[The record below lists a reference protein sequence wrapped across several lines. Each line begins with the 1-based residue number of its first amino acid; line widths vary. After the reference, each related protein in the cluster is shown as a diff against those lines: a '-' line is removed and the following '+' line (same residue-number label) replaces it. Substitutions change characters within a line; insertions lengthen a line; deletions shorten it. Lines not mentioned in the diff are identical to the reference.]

1 MNENSNK
8 IKVKVITHEKVVFER
23 DVDELYVQSTD
34 GRLGILPNHIPVVC
48 ALDIGVTKVIVDKEP
63 IHITTMAGVLQFSQN
78 EATILTDIA
87 ELGDDID
94 LTDLNLKTI
103 LGSIFSFFAL
113 IMGVPFTDC
122 ASVGAMMGEKLV
134 LNEFIAYTDLVGL
147 QGIITHKA
155 EVIASFALCG
165 FANFG
170 SVAIQIG
177 GIGELAPSR
186 RKDLATLGIKAL
198 ICGTFASYISA
209 CMAGILLG

>member
-23 DVDELYVQSTD
+23 DIDELYVQSTD

-94 LTDLNLKTI
+94 LARANAARERAQARINAKDEKDDI
-103 LGSIFSFFAL
+103 LRAQFAL
-113 IMGVPFTDC
+113 
-122 ASVGAMMGEKLV
+122 AKA
-134 LNEFIAYTDLVGL
+134 IA
-147 QGIITHKA
+147 
-155 EVIASFALCG
+155 
-165 FANFG
+165 
-170 SVAIQIG
+170 
-177 GIGELAPSR
+177 R
-186 RKDLATLGIKAL
+186 
-198 ICGTFASYISA
+198 ISA
-209 CMAGILLG
+209 KEKHI

>member
-23 DVDELYVQSTD
+23 DVNELYVQSTD

-94 LTDLNLKTI
+94 LARANAAKERAQARINAKDEKDDI
-103 LGSIFSFFAL
+103 LRAQFAL
-113 IMGVPFTDC
+113 
-122 ASVGAMMGEKLV
+122 AKA
-134 LNEFIAYTDLVGL
+134 IA
-147 QGIITHKA
+147 
-155 EVIASFALCG
+155 
-165 FANFG
+165 
-170 SVAIQIG
+170 
-177 GIGELAPSR
+177 R
-186 RKDLATLGIKAL
+186 
-198 ICGTFASYISA
+198 ISA
-209 CMAGILLG
+209 KEKHI

>member
-94 LTDLNLKTI
+94 LARANAAKERAQARINAKDEKDDI
-103 LGSIFSFFAL
+103 LRAQFAL
-113 IMGVPFTDC
+113 
-122 ASVGAMMGEKLV
+122 AKA
-134 LNEFIAYTDLVGL
+134 IA
-147 QGIITHKA
+147 
-155 EVIASFALCG
+155 
-165 FANFG
+165 
-170 SVAIQIG
+170 
-177 GIGELAPSR
+177 R
-186 RKDLATLGIKAL
+186 
-198 ICGTFASYISA
+198 ISA
-209 CMAGILLG
+209 KEKHI

>member
-8 IKVKVITHEKVVFER
+8 IKLKVITHEKLVFER

-94 LTDLNLKTI
+94 LARANAAKERAQARINAKDEKDDI
-103 LGSIFSFFAL
+103 LRAQFAL
-113 IMGVPFTDC
+113 
-122 ASVGAMMGEKLV
+122 AKA
-134 LNEFIAYTDLVGL
+134 IA
-147 QGIITHKA
+147 
-155 EVIASFALCG
+155 
-165 FANFG
+165 
-170 SVAIQIG
+170 
-177 GIGELAPSR
+177 R
-186 RKDLATLGIKAL
+186 
-198 ICGTFASYISA
+198 ISA
-209 CMAGILLG
+209 KEKHI

>member
-48 ALDIGVTKVIVDKEP
+48 ALDIGVTKVVVDKEP

-94 LTDLNLKTI
+94 LARANAAKERAQARINARDEKDDILKAQ
-103 LGSIFSFFAL
+103 FAL
-113 IMGVPFTDC
+113 
-122 ASVGAMMGEKLV
+122 AKA
-134 LNEFIAYTDLVGL
+134 IA
-147 QGIITHKA
+147 
-155 EVIASFALCG
+155 
-165 FANFG
+165 
-170 SVAIQIG
+170 
-177 GIGELAPSR
+177 R
-186 RKDLATLGIKAL
+186 
-198 ICGTFASYISA
+198 ISA
-209 CMAGILLG
+209 KEKHI

>member
-8 IKVKVITHEKVVFER
+8 IKLTVITHEKVVFER

-94 LTDLNLKTI
+94 LARANAAKERAQASINAKDEKDDI
-103 LGSIFSFFAL
+103 LRAQFA
-113 IMGVPFTDC
+113 
-122 ASVGAMMGEKLV
+122 
-134 LNEFIAYTDLVGL
+134 IA
-147 QGIITHKA
+147 KA
-155 EVIASFALCG
+155 IA
-165 FANFG
+165 
-170 SVAIQIG
+170 
-177 GIGELAPSR
+177 R
-186 RKDLATLGIKAL
+186 
-198 ICGTFASYISA
+198 ISA
-209 CMAGILLG
+209 KEKHI

>member
-1 MNENSNK
+1 MKDNSNK

-94 LTDLNLKTI
+94 LARANAAKERAQARINAKDEKDDI
-103 LGSIFSFFAL
+103 LRAQFAL
-113 IMGVPFTDC
+113 
-122 ASVGAMMGEKLV
+122 AKA
-134 LNEFIAYTDLVGL
+134 IA
-147 QGIITHKA
+147 
-155 EVIASFALCG
+155 
-165 FANFG
+165 
-170 SVAIQIG
+170 
-177 GIGELAPSR
+177 R
-186 RKDLATLGIKAL
+186 
-198 ICGTFASYISA
+198 ISA
-209 CMAGILLG
+209 KEKHI

>member
-48 ALDIGVTKVIVDKEP
+48 ALDIGVTKVVVDKEP

-94 LTDLNLKTI
+94 LARANAAKERAQARINARDEKDDI
-103 LGSIFSFFAL
+103 LRAQFAL
-113 IMGVPFTDC
+113 
-122 ASVGAMMGEKLV
+122 AKA
-134 LNEFIAYTDLVGL
+134 IA
-147 QGIITHKA
+147 
-155 EVIASFALCG
+155 
-165 FANFG
+165 
-170 SVAIQIG
+170 
-177 GIGELAPSR
+177 R
-186 RKDLATLGIKAL
+186 
-198 ICGTFASYISA
+198 ISA
-209 CMAGILLG
+209 KEKHI

>member
-94 LTDLNLKTI
+94 LARANAARERAQARINAKDEKDDI
-103 LGSIFSFFAL
+103 LRAQFAL
-113 IMGVPFTDC
+113 
-122 ASVGAMMGEKLV
+122 AKA
-134 LNEFIAYTDLVGL
+134 IA
-147 QGIITHKA
+147 
-155 EVIASFALCG
+155 
-165 FANFG
+165 
-170 SVAIQIG
+170 
-177 GIGELAPSR
+177 R
-186 RKDLATLGIKAL
+186 
-198 ICGTFASYISA
+198 ISA
-209 CMAGILLG
+209 KEKHI

>member
-8 IKVKVITHEKVVFER
+8 IKLKVITHEKVVFER

-94 LTDLNLKTI
+94 LARANAAKERAQARINAKDEKDDI
-103 LGSIFSFFAL
+103 LRAQFAL
-113 IMGVPFTDC
+113 
-122 ASVGAMMGEKLV
+122 AKA
-134 LNEFIAYTDLVGL
+134 IA
-147 QGIITHKA
+147 
-155 EVIASFALCG
+155 
-165 FANFG
+165 
-170 SVAIQIG
+170 
-177 GIGELAPSR
+177 R
-186 RKDLATLGIKAL
+186 
-198 ICGTFASYISA
+198 ISA
-209 CMAGILLG
+209 KEKHI

>member
-63 IHITTMAGVLQFSQN
+63 IHITTMAGVFQFSQN

-94 LTDLNLKTI
+94 LARANAARERAQARINAKDEKDDI
-103 LGSIFSFFAL
+103 LRAQFAL
-113 IMGVPFTDC
+113 
-122 ASVGAMMGEKLV
+122 AKA
-134 LNEFIAYTDLVGL
+134 IA
-147 QGIITHKA
+147 
-155 EVIASFALCG
+155 
-165 FANFG
+165 
-170 SVAIQIG
+170 
-177 GIGELAPSR
+177 R
-186 RKDLATLGIKAL
+186 
-198 ICGTFASYISA
+198 ISA
-209 CMAGILLG
+209 KEKHI